1 MGETNNRMFKILGAA
16 WLSLGGLSLA
26 VVFINLLPLV
36 QDKTPS
42 GLLESGDG
50 WWIVD
55 LVFFV
60 VGAIGM
66 VNGLALLRRNPV
78 ARPLLAISSLVLLL
92 PSAGFVVPLLV
103 VVPRL
108 WLTLSRGGKEA
119 LESYMVRE
127 NG

>member
-1 MGETNNRMFKILGAA
+1 MPETNKLIKILGAA
-16 WLSLGGLSLA
+16 WLGLGGLCFA

-36 QDKTPS
+36 QGNTPS
-42 GLLESGDG
+42 GLFESGDG

-55 LVFFV
+55 LVVLV

-66 VNGLALLRRNPV
+66 LNGLALLRRHPV
-78 ARPLLAISSLVLLL
+78 ARLLVAISSWVLFL
-92 PSAGFVVPLLV
+92 PSAGFLVPLLIV
-103 VVPRL
+103 APSL

-119 LESYMVRE
+119 LESYMARE